1 MRPIAIAAVALLT
14 VGLCAQGGAPA
25 AASPGKAAYEKFV
38 AEHKA
43 ATDAYMAEVRKLT
56 ATDEYKAAV
65 QARDSKKMTELRGQ
79 LKMVD
84 AKAYAE
90 RAIAT
95 AAQFTGEDRVPFLAW
110 AVQNGNQDVAKTA
123 AAQLLADHAD
133 SKQLLPVV
141 ESGSMLL
148 RSLGQDGGRE
158 FLAAIAAKA
167 SDREIKAYATYWPA
181 MLGLRAKDVDETTKA
196 ALQQQID
203 AARQLAEGTL
213 LADRIDAPKF
223 IEQRLQIGM
232 VAPDIEGED
241 VDGVPFKLSDYRG
254 KVVVLD
260 FWGFW

>member
-1 MRPIAIAAVALLT
+1 MRSTAIAAMALLAA
-14 VGLCAQGGAPA
+14 GLCAQGGATA
-25 AASPGKAAYEKFV
+25 AAGPGKAAYEKFV

-56 ATDEYKAAV
+56 ATEEYKAAV

-95 AAQFTGEDRVPFLAW
+95 AAQFAGEERVPFLAW
-110 AVQNGNQDVAKTA
+110 AVQNGGADVAKQA
-123 AAQLLADHAD
+123 AAQLLADHAS

-141 ESGSMLL
+141 ESGSLLL

-158 FLAAIAAKA
+158 FLAAIAEKT
-167 SDREIKAYATYWPA
+167 SDREIKAYALYWPA
-181 MLGLRAKDVDETTKA
+181 MMGMRAKDVDETAKTAMQK
-196 ALQQQID
+196 QID
-203 AARQLAEGTL
+203 TARQLAEGTL